1 MSAGVDD
8 SAPAAPS
15 GKAKA
20 PWAVQASRR
29 PDRLIVN
36 FAIWALLLT
45 VPLWLPL
52 IGGYTALA
60 SRILIFALCAMALN
74 LLLGFTGMMSFGQ
87 AAYFGLGGYGA
98 GLTLVYLTHST
109 WLAVIA
115 GTALGGLAALVLGAL
130 VMRSRGIYFAMI
142 TVAIGQIFYFVA
154 ERWDSLTGG
163 QDGLTGFSRQPLH
176 FGSLTVPLDD
186 LSFYYFVLLFFAIG
200 TGIIA
205 MLLNA
210 PLGHTFVAIR
220 ENRRRATF
228 LGIHVSRY
236 VWASFAIAGA
246 IGGLAGALNAL
257 QNNFASPADLYW
269 VESGDFVIIAVLG
282 GMRNLWGPLVG
293 AIVFIGFQNYVS
305 SFLPRNWESVIG
317 ALFIVI
323 VLFFP
328 SGILGL
334 VRRRLRVA

>member
-1 MSAGVDD
+1 MSQAADPH
-8 SAPAAPS
+8 SPATALPHAAARRPVRP
-15 GKAKA
+15 GL
-20 PWAVQASRR
+20 R
-29 PDRLIVN
+29 PDRLVRQ
-36 FAIWALLLT
+36 FAMWALLLT

-60 SRILIFALCAMALN
+60 TRILIYALCAMALN

-98 GLTLVYLTHST
+98 GLTLVHLTHDT
-109 WLAVIA
+109 WLAVLA

-154 ERWDSLTGG
+154 QRWDNVTGG

-176 FGSLTVPLDD
+176 FGGLTVPLGDVQ
-186 LSFYYFVLLFFAIG
+186 FYYFVLLFFAIG
-200 TGIIA
+200 AGA
-205 MLLNA
+205 MAMVLNA

-220 ENRRRATF
+220 ENRRRAAF
-228 LGIHVSRY
+228 LGIHVPRY
-236 VWASFAIAGA
+236 VWASFAIAGLL
-246 IGGLAGALNAL
+246 GGLAGALNAL
-257 QNNFASPADLYW
+257 QNNFVSPADLYW
-269 VESGDFVIIAVLG
+269 VESGNFVIIAVLG
-282 GMRNLWGPLVG
+282 GMRSLWGPLVG
-293 AIVFIGFQNYVS
+293 AIVFVGFQNYVS
-305 SFLPRNWESVIG
+305 SLLPSNWETVIG
-317 ALFIVI
+317 ILFVII

-334 VRRRLRVA
+334 VRRHQRPA